1 MLWAG
6 VLYTITLY
14 LLMPYFAW
22 PLYLAFFL
30 GLWWLA
36 ERHSIPRVTAISLA
50 IYATYAISELWEL
63 PIHAVSWQTD
73 PLLGISLSAFKLLGV
88 PLFFYTL
95 RKELRWAPNHLWIL
109 SLAPAIM
116 WAPFIFTFTSLNLAA
131 YPLADANP
139 LAHELITNNLNLL
152 HWYRLPFLMIFAT
165 AILTVKKG
173 PAAPP
178 DLINEL
184 YQDHPPNP

>member
-14 LLMPYFAW
+14 FLMPYFAW

-36 ERHSIPRVTAISLA
+36 ERHSIPRVTAQSLA
-50 IYATYAISELWEL
+50 VYATYAISELWEL
-63 PIHAVSWQTD
+63 SIHAVSWQTD

-95 RKELRWAPNHLWIL
+95 KKELQWKASRGLWL
-109 SLAPAIM
+109 SFLIM
-116 WAPFIFTFTSLNLAA
+116 TVALSPPIFQFTSLNLTA
-131 YPLADANP
+131 YVEADANP
-139 LAHELITNNLNLL
+139 LAHSLITNNLNLL
-152 HWYRLPFLMIFAT
+152 HWYRLPFLIIFAT
-165 AILTVKKG
+165 ALMSAK
-173 PAAPP
+173 PLPP
-178 DLINEL
+178 SR
-184 YQDHPPNP
+184 P